1 MQDGLRGLSGSVK
14 RDATSAM
21 ESVAD
26 LQQLDK
32 VKRNMES
39 ACSTLKEATEL
50 SGLFVKVEAHNYA
63 PCACAMRVI
72 MTKLL

>member
-50 SGLFVKVEAHNYA
+50 SGLFVKV
-63 PCACAMRVI
+63 
-72 MTKLL
+72 